1 MLQVTAMSRR
11 EVAPRD
17 RVDRRQGCP
26 RGNGNL
32 GVDGAQETLLLQGTT
47 DPGDSGVLET
57 VVLHEKVVSR

>member
-17 RVDRRQGCP
+17 GVDRRRGCP